1 MSTHVRER
9 VAKSQARLKGAAQR
23 PFGLSPAEII
33 VACLTL
39 ILFTLVVVYYFSY
52 LRPEQERLNRIE
64 EQYNKVKDELKPAAH
79 NAAPVAAEVDS
90 GKAALDSLE
99 EFKGNYLKPVTQTKI
114 ALFNEI
120 NALVRKNKV
129 FLTSGIDL
137 AEQNLAHAGQQKEE
151 STARKQIS
159 LDAFPRLA
167 GHFTV
172 AGEYAS
178 LRQFIRDLE
187 SSKHFI
193 IINSID
199 LVNQEGKQQ
208 GQPGPRVVSGITL
221 TIDLTAP
228 VRPLE

>member
-1 MSTHVRER
+1 MSTQVRER
-9 VAKSQARLKGAAQR
+9 VSRAQGRSKSALRT

-33 VACLTL
+33 IACVTL
-39 ILFTLVVVYYFSY
+39 IMFTLVVVYYISY

-64 EQYNKVKDELKPAAH
+64 EQYNKLRDELKPSAQT
-79 NAAPVAAEVDS
+79 AAPVTAEVDS

-99 EFKGNYLKPVTQTKI
+99 EFKGGYLKPVTQAKI
-114 ALFNEI
+114 ALFDEI
-120 NALVRKNKV
+120 NALARKNKL

-137 AEQNLAHAGQQKEE
+137 AEQNLSPAGQQKDE
-151 STARKQIS
+151 SQRKGEVS

-172 AGEYAS
+172 AGEYKA
-178 LRQFIRDLE
+178 LRQFVRDLE

-221 TIDLTAP
+221 TINFTAP
-228 VRPLE
+228 VRPVE